1 VDVLFSAHGARY
13 QSYPELIPRVAD
25 AFALVQAS
33 DVELSDTQDCFGTPS
48 KEARFNDFSILVN
61 AAALAA
67 R

>member
-1 VDVLFSAHGARY
+1 
-13 QSYPELIPRVAD
+13 
-25 AFALVQAS
+25 VQAG
-33 DVELSDTQDCFGTPS
+33 DVELADTQDCFGTPS